1 MSEQLPIAPTDTPGA
16 HPVRLVVTDDLQR
29 SRLTVFFRI
38 LLVIPHLIWLAI
50 WGIAVWFAV
59 LAAWVVGIFAGRVP
73 DGLHG
78 FIASYL
84 RYLTHV
90 YAYYAIAADPFP
102 SFSGAA
108 GYPVDVEIAPPTSQ
122 SRLTVFFRLLLAI
135 PAYIVL
141 YVLGLVAVGRDD
153 SRVALRAVRRQA
165 ERRHPGRS
173 RLLAPLQRSDVR
185 LRGPPDAAVSELLRR
200 LSRRRCR
207 ASRSS
212 ITTPAASRSGSSR
225 VG

>member
-1 MSEQLPIAPTDTPGA
+1 MSEQLPIALTDTPGA

-84 RYLTHV
+84 HYLTHV
-90 YAYYAIAADPFP
+90 YAYYAIAADRSPRSAERP
-102 SFSGAA
+102 AIRSTSRSRRPRAERSRFSSG
-108 GYPVDVEIAPPTSQ
+108 
-122 SRLTVFFRLLLAI
+122 LLLAI

-141 YVLGLVAVGRDD
+141 YVLGLVAVGPAQPQRWP
-153 SRVALRAVRRQA
+153 LRIVRKQ
-165 ERRHPGRS
+165 E
-173 RLLAPLQRSDVR
+173 
-185 LRGPPDAAVSELLRR
+185 
-200 LSRRRCR
+200 
-207 ASRSS
+207 
-212 ITTPAASRSGSSR
+212 
-225 VG
+225 